1 MYTMSRYT
9 DRVPDRRP
17 YLAIVLVLS
26 AIGTFLATLGSPW
39 FGLAAVTLAAV
50 GSKCAANLFWP
61 PAQSTLDLKVTAA
74 GLAVVNSLG
83 NLGGFVSPTLFGYLE
98 ETTGSTNGGLYALS
112 AASLL
117 ATAGVYFIRRA
128 GGGRGEAEAAA
139 PAPVRTAS
147 G

>member
-1 MYTMSRYT
+1 MRERSEER
-9 DRVPDRRP
+9 
-17 YLAIVLVLS
+17 
-26 AIGTFLATLGSPW
+26 

-61 PAQSTLDLKVTAA
+61 LAQSTLDLKVTAA

-117 ATAGVYFIRRA
+117 ATAVYFIRRA
-128 GGGRGEAEAAA
+128 GSGRGGAEAAA